1 MASENNFVQIYD
13 QKKRKRLIKKER
25 ARLLSFFGEKEDL
38 ASGLIDLAATQKV
51 VLDET
56 AELIKRDGVVEEYKN
71 GENQYGRKKSSAV
84 EVHTKYSSE
93 YVKTITALAN
103 LRGADGG
110 EANDEFLQFIAR
122 RKK

>member
-1 MASENNFVQIYD
+1 MAEDKNFLQIYTNR
-13 QKKRKRLIKKER
+13 QRALKINAEKER
-25 ARLLSFFGEKEDL
+25 LSAFFGKKDDL

-56 AELIKRDGVVEEYKN
+56 AELIKRDGVVEEYRN

>member
-1 MASENNFVQIYD
+1 MAEEKSFVQIYD
-13 QKKRKRLIKKER
+13 QKKRKRLINKEK
-25 ARLLSFFGEKEDL
+25 ARLLTFFGEKDDL
-38 ASGLIDLAATQKV
+38 ASGLIDLAAIQKV
-51 VLDET
+51 ILDET
-56 AELIKRDGVVEEYKN
+56 AELIRRDGVVEEYKN

-84 EVHTKYSSE
+84 EVHTKYSTE

-110 EANDEFLQFIAR
+110 KADDEFLEFIAR